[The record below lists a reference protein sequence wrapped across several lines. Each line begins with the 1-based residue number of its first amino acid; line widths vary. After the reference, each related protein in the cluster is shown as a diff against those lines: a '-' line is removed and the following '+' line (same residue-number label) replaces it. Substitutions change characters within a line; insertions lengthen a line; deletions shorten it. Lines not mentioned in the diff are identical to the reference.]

1 MRELFGAR
9 GDRDS
14 RVWNRYTTNTY
25 EQLSDR
31 EATVS
36 SAGLYLGQTIV
47 LEVQNDDGSWP
58 RPRPRSVADPTPRP
72 GPGRSLTRPRD
83 LAQAGHRPDT

>member
-31 EATVS
+31 EATIS
-36 SAGLYLGQTIV
+36 SAGLYVGQTIV
-47 LEVQNDDGSWP
+47 LEVQNDDNSWP
-58 RPRPRSVADPTPRP
+58 RPRPRSVDGDP
-72 GPGRSLTRPRD
+72 GPEVSKKVT
-83 LAQAGHRPDT
+83 